1 MENQNQQQDMQIPNV
16 EDLLK
21 LFNGKMGDLL
31 DNKVPLP
38 LASSDSNSS
47 SKSLGILDSLMNSK
61 SVPYLADILL
71 NIGMMLKDSKSM
83 NKKNNLTLSG
93 YVDGCSVELELE
105 SEFMIHMAKKILD
118 EKLNAMQKM
127 QPPVQVT
134 QS

>member
-1 MENQNQQQDMQIPNV
+1 MENQQDMQIPNA

-38 LASSDSNSS
+38 LASSDSSSNSS

-71 NIGMMLKDSKSM
+71 NIGMMLKDSKIKS
-83 NKKNNLTLSG
+83 KNNLTLSG